1 MIKLMTKFFTKR
13 LNTAISSHKLY
24 AIALFSLVLSA
35 CSTHLNKESSPLI
48 EQTAQQRIAQLEQ
61 LQQWQIT
68 GKIAFINKDSR
79 NSLTL
84 FWQIDEKQGIQ
95 RLNLTSF
102 LGINVLQLDSNANN
116 HKIQVDGKTYHGNN
130 LVALIH
136 SITGFTLPTQALSFW
151 LKGIPYRENDSISY
165 HKKTQLPQTLSSHY
179 NNELWQVNYAN
190 YQNFDGY
197 NLATK
202 FSIRKDDLLIKIAV
216 NDWQIANK

>member
-1 MIKLMTKFFTKR
+1 MIKLMTKFFTKC
-13 LNTAISSHKLY
+13 LNTALSSHKLY
-24 AIALFSLVLSA
+24 VIALFSLVLSA
-35 CSTHLNKESSPLI
+35 CSTHLNKESSALI
-48 EQTAQQRIAQLEQ
+48 KQTPQQRIAQLKQ

-68 GKIAFINKDSR
+68 GKIAFIEKNSR

-84 FWQIDEKQGIQ
+84 FWQIDENKGSQ

-130 LVALIH
+130 LSALIH

-151 LKGIPYRENDSISY
+151 LKGIPYQESDSINY
-165 HKKTQLPQTLSSHY
+165 HKVTQLPQTLSSHY
-179 NNELWQVNYAN
+179 NNELWQVSYGN
-190 YQNFDGY
+190 YQHIDGY

-202 FSIRKDDLLIKIAV
+202 FSIRKDGLLIRIAV
-216 NDWQIANK
+216 NDWLITNK